1 MRESSQSNDRG
12 LSQFI
17 CRWGMCKKYVNGCGN
32 YTKNRQFLIPCRK
45 LTKEFIIINYEMKD

>member
-17 CRWGMCKKYVNGCGN
+17 CRWGMRKKYVNGCGI
-32 YTKNRQFLIPCRK
+32 YSKNRQFMISCRK
-45 LTKEFIIINYEMKD
+45 LAKEFIIINCEMKD

>member
-17 CRWGMCKKYVNGCGN
+17 CRWGMCKKYVNGCGIN
-32 YTKNRQFLIPCRK
+32 SKNRQFLIPCRK
-45 LTKEFIIINYEMKD
+45 LTKEFIIINCEMKD